1 MTYLAGRLVQ
11 AGISVLGISTVVFF
25 VLHLSSD
32 PVLLVAPQN
41 ASLEDIVRIRHSLG
55 LDQPLPVQYVSFM
68 GGLLRGDL
76 GFSYVQGQSATALV
90 LQRLPATAELTL
102 AALLIAVGVGVPIG
116 MLTAIRRGT
125 WVERVLM
132 PVVLIG
138 QSMPAFWT
146 GILLILFFSVRL
158 RVLPS
163 SGQGGLESLVL
174 PAVTLGS
181 LSLATFARITRSSFL
196 EQLQK
201 EYVRTALSKGAGPF
215 RVLFFHV
222 LRNASIPIVTIAGLE
237 LANLLGGAVIT
248 ESIFA
253 WPGIGQLTV
262 QSIAAR
268 DFPIVQA
275 VVLLG
280 SVIYIFTNLGTDLL
294 YGVIDPRVRLAG
306 GDG

>member
-1 MTYLAGRLVQ
+1 MRYLAGRLVQ
-11 AGISVLGISTVVFF
+11 AVLSVLGVSTVVFF
-25 VLHLSSD
+25 ILHLSSD

-41 ASLEDIVRIRHSLG
+41 ASLEDVARIRHSLG
-55 LDQPLPVQYVSFM
+55 LDQPLPAQYLTFL
-68 GGLLRGDL
+68 GGLLQGNL
-76 GFSYVQGQSATALV
+76 GFSYIQGQSAAQLV
-90 LQRLPATAELTL
+90 LGRVPATAELTL

-125 WVERVLM
+125 WVEAVLM
-132 PVVLIG
+132 PVVLVG
-138 QSMPAFWT
+138 QSMPAFWS

-158 RVLPS
+158 QILPS

-174 PAVTLGS
+174 PAITLGS

-201 EYVRTALSKGAGPF
+201 EYVRTALSKGAGPL
-215 RVLFFHV
+215 RVILFHV

-280 SVIYIFTNLGTDLL
+280 SVVYIFTNLGTDLL
-294 YGVIDPRVRLAG
+294 YGVIDPRVRLSSANG
-306 GDG
+306 

>member
-1 MTYLAGRLVQ
+1 MRYLGGRLLQ
-11 AGISVLGISTVVFF
+11 AGLSVLGVSTIVFF
-25 VLHLSSD
+25 VLRLSSD

-41 ASLEDIVRIRHSLG
+41 ASVQDILRIRHSLG
-55 LDQPLPVQYVSFM
+55 LDQPLPAQYLTFL
-68 GGLLRGDL
+68 GGLVHGDL
-76 GFSYVQGQSATALV
+76 GYSYIQGQSATELV
-90 LQRLPATAELTL
+90 LGRLPATIELTL
-102 AALLIAVGVGVPIG
+102 AALVIAVGVGVPIG
-116 MLTAIRRGT
+116 MLTATRRGT
-125 WVERVLM
+125 WVEAVLM
-132 PVVLIG
+132 PVVLVG

-158 RVLPS
+158 HLLPS
-163 SGQGGLESLVL
+163 SGQGGLDSLVL

-201 EYVRTALSKGAGPF
+201 DYVRTALSKGAGPL
-215 RVLFFHV
+215 RVMVVHV
-222 LRNASIPIVTIAGLE
+222 LRNASIPILTIAGLE

-306 GDG
+306 ADG

>member
-1 MTYLAGRLVQ
+1 
-11 AGISVLGISTVVFF
+11 
-25 VLHLSSD
+25 
-32 PVLLVAPQN
+32 
-41 ASLEDIVRIRHSLG
+41 
-55 LDQPLPVQYVSFM
+55 
-68 GGLLRGDL
+68 
-76 GFSYVQGQSATALV
+76 
-90 LQRLPATAELTL
+90 
-102 AALLIAVGVGVPIG
+102 
-116 MLTAIRRGT
+116 
-125 WVERVLM
+125 VLM
-132 PVVLIG
+132 PVVLVG

-158 RVLPS
+158 KLLPS

-215 RVLFFHV
+215 RVMVFHV

-294 YGVIDPRVRLAG
+294 YGVIDPRVRLSGA
-306 GDG
+306 DG

>member
-1 MTYLAGRLVQ
+1 MRYLAGRLVQ
-11 AGISVLGISTVVFF
+11 AVLSVFGVSTVVFF
-25 VLHLSSD
+25 ILHLSSD

-41 ASLEDIVRIRHSLG
+41 ASLEDVARISHSLG
-55 LDQPLPVQYVSFM
+55 LDQPLPTQYLTFL
-68 GGLLRGDL
+68 GDLLHGNL
-76 GFSYVQGQSATALV
+76 GFSYIQGQSAAQLV
-90 LQRLPATAELTL
+90 LGRVPATAQLTL

-125 WVERVLM
+125 WVEAVLM
-132 PVVLIG
+132 PVILVG
-138 QSMPAFWT
+138 QSMPAFWS

-158 RVLPS
+158 QILPS

-174 PAVTLGS
+174 PAITLGS

-201 EYVRTALSKGAGPF
+201 EYVRTALSRGAGPI
-215 RVLFFHV
+215 RVMLFHV

-237 LANLLGGAVIT
+237 VANLLGGAVIT

-280 SVIYIFTNLGTDLL
+280 SVVHIFTNLGTDLL
-294 YGVIDPRVRLAG
+294 YGVIDPRVRLSG
-306 GDG
+306 TNG

>member
-11 AGISVLGISTVVFF
+11 AGISVVGISTIVFF

-41 ASLEDIVRIRHSLG
+41 ASPEDITRIRHSLG
-55 LDQPLPVQYVSFM
+55 LDQSLPVQYLSFM
-68 GGLLRGDL
+68 GGLLKGDL
-76 GFSYVQGQSATALV
+76 GFSYVQGQSATDLV
-90 LQRLPATAELTL
+90 LQRLPATVELTL
-102 AALLIAVGVGVPIG
+102 AALVIAVGIGVPIG

-125 WVERVLM
+125 WVEAVLM
-132 PVVLIG
+132 PVVLVG

-158 RVLPS
+158 KLLPS

-215 RVLFFHV
+215 RVMVFHV

-294 YGVIDPRVRLAG
+294 YGVIDPRVRLSGA
-306 GDG
+306 DG

>member
-1 MTYLAGRLVQ
+1 MRYLAGRLVQ
-11 AGISVLGISTVVFF
+11 AVLSVFGVSTVVFF
-25 VLHLSSD
+25 ILHLSSD

-41 ASLEDIVRIRHSLG
+41 ASLEDVARISHSLG
-55 LDQPLPVQYVSFM
+55 LDQPLPTQYLTFL
-68 GGLLRGDL
+68 GDLLHGNL
-76 GFSYVQGQSATALV
+76 GFSYIQGQSAAQLV
-90 LQRLPATAELTL
+90 LGRVPATAQLTL

-125 WVERVLM
+125 WVEAVLM
-132 PVVLIG
+132 PVILIG
-138 QSMPAFWT
+138 QSMPAFWS

-158 RVLPS
+158 QILPS

-174 PAVTLGS
+174 PAITLGS

-201 EYVRTALSKGAGPF
+201 EYVRTALSRGAGPI
-215 RVLFFHV
+215 RVMLFHV

-237 LANLLGGAVIT
+237 VANLLGGAVIT

-280 SVIYIFTNLGTDLL
+280 SVVHIFTNLGTDLL
-294 YGVIDPRVRLAG
+294 YGVIDPRVRLSG
-306 GDG
+306 TNG

>member
-1 MTYLAGRLVQ
+1 VTYLAGRLVQ
-11 AGISVLGISTVVFF
+11 AGISVVGISTIVFF

-41 ASLEDIVRIRHSLG
+41 ASPEDITRIRHSLG
-55 LDQPLPVQYVSFM
+55 LDQSLPVQYLSFM
-68 GGLLRGDL
+68 GGLLKGDL
-76 GFSYVQGQSATALV
+76 GFSYVQGQSATDLV
-90 LQRLPATAELTL
+90 LQRLPATVELTL
-102 AALLIAVGVGVPIG
+102 AALVIAVGIGVPIG

-125 WVERVLM
+125 WVEAVLM
-132 PVVLIG
+132 PVVLVG

-158 RVLPS
+158 KLLPS

-215 RVLFFHV
+215 RVMVFHV

-294 YGVIDPRVRLAG
+294 YGVIDPRVRLSGA
-306 GDG
+306 DG

>member
-1 MTYLAGRLVQ
+1 
-11 AGISVLGISTVVFF
+11 
-25 VLHLSSD
+25 
-32 PVLLVAPQN
+32 
-41 ASLEDIVRIRHSLG
+41 
-55 LDQPLPVQYVSFM
+55 
-68 GGLLRGDL
+68 
-76 GFSYVQGQSATALV
+76 
-90 LQRLPATAELTL
+90 
-102 AALLIAVGVGVPIG
+102 
-116 MLTAIRRGT
+116 
-125 WVERVLM
+125 M
-132 PVVLIG
+132 PVVLVG

-146 GILLILFFSVRL
+146 GILLILLFSVRL
-158 RVLPS
+158 HLLPS
-163 SGQGGLESLVL
+163 SGQGGLDSLIL

-201 EYVRTALSKGAGPF
+201 EYVRTALSKGAGPL
-215 RVLFFHV
+215 RVMVVHV
-222 LRNASIPIVTIAGLE
+222 LRNASIPILTIAGLE

-306 GDG
+306 SEWLRLLRARRSAGPRAHGGDPARAYV